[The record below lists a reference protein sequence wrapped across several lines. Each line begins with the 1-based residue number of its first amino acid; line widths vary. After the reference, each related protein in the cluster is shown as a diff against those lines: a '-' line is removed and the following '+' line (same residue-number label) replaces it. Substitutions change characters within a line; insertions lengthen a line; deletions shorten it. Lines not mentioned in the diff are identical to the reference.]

1 MRHAGA
7 SAVTAKTARALL
19 VYVFVAWCM
28 VPLLWLISISVRPEV
43 SAFKPNPF
51 AAFAPTF
58 SNYTGDFSTGGVL
71 HGLEISAIAVG
82 VTTALALI
90 LGIPIAYVT
99 TQIWPSSSKASA
111 RIMLYYLSA
120 IITPPIALLF
130 PLYNA
135 FDIVHLIGSVW
146 CILILYTFFSLPLAV
161 LLMRTYFLSVPREMR
176 EAARVD
182 GASEWRVLTTC
193 MMPIVRGGLVATAV
207 LCVLQ
212 QWNEYMFASV
222 LVSGTN
228 ATLPVVIASF
238 LNFEGT
244 QWGPLSA
251 AGVVGAIPMV
261 VFALLVQR
269 QLARG
274 LTFGAVK

>member
-1 MRHAGA
+1 MNRRPVVNGK
-7 SAVTAKTARALL
+7 SARTFV
-19 VYVFVAWCM
+19 VYLYAAWCI
-28 VPLLWLISISVRPEV
+28 VPLVWLVSISLRPPV
-43 SAFKPNPF
+43 NAFTSNPLSAFRPTLANY
-51 AAFAPTF
+51 ANAF
-58 SNYTGDFSTGGVL
+58 DTGGVTG
-71 HGLEISAIAVG
+71 GLETSALVVG
-82 VTTALALI
+82 ITTLVALAFAT
-90 LGIPIAYVT
+90 PIAYVI
-99 TQIWPSSSKASA
+99 TQVWRPSSASSG
-111 RIMLYYLSA
+111 RVMLYFLGA
-120 IITPPIALLF
+120 IITPPIGLLF

-135 FDIVHLIGSVW
+135 FDIVHLVGSVW
-146 CILILYTFFSLPLAV
+146 SVLILYTFFSLPLAV
-161 LLMRTYFLSVPREMR
+161 LLLRTYMLAVPRELA

-182 GASEWRVLTTC
+182 GAGEWRVLGTC
-193 MMPIVRGGLVATAV
+193 ILPIVRGGVIATGV

-222 LVSGTN
+222 LLSGQH
-228 ATLPVVIASF
+228 ATLPIVIASF

-251 AGVVGAIPMV
+251 AGVIGAFPMV

>member
-1 MRHAGA
+1 MRRRHVARDKA
-7 SAVTAKTARALL
+7 ARTIAVYIFA
-19 VYVFVAWCM
+19 AWCI
-28 VPLLWLISISVRPEV
+28 VPLVWLVSISLRPPV
-43 SAFKPNPF
+43 DAFTSNPLSTF
-51 AAFAPTF
+51 HPTLANYFYAF
-58 SNYTGDFSTGGVL
+58 DTGGVAG
-71 HGLEISAIAVG
+71 GLKTSAIVVGITTVIAVG
-82 VTTALALI
+82 LAT
-90 LGIPIAYVT
+90 PIAYVT
-99 TQIWPSSSKASA
+99 TQIWGPSSASSG
-111 RIMLYYLSA
+111 RVMLYFLSA
-120 IITPPIALLF
+120 LITPPIGLLF

-135 FDIVHLIGSVW
+135 FGVAHLIGSVW
-146 CILILYTFFSLPLAV
+146 CIVILYTFFSLPLAV
-161 LLMRTYFLSVPREMR
+161 LLMRTYMLGVPHALV

-182 GASEWRVLTTC
+182 GGGEWFILRRC
-193 MMPIVRGGLVATAV
+193 IIPIVRGGIIATAV

-222 LVSGTN
+222 LVSSQNG
-228 ATLPVVIASF
+228 TLPVVIASF

-251 AGVVGAIPMV
+251 AGVVGALPMV